1 MVRRG
6 PCRLCLGGC
15 GSAARTIDVLH
26 LEATQFSPAHASRI
40 KRDQHGA
47 MEQIAGGVDEPNHF
61 FSGEDDRETS
71 RRLGIGHFFNR
82 VCPLQGFAEEE
93 SQRCRTMADGA
104 DTKLPFVEQVHLI
117 GADLF
122 RAKLIRRTAEMFCE
136 RLYNFQVAVHG
147 SLRVITTL
155 ELFQHLFTKLGH
167 GDLLVTHKISRS
179 EVEMLDRPTR
189 VASAARAASF
199 KRRSVDRG
207 SANSQIVAYAE
218 GELRSNPGGARER
231 YFVLSV
237 ADASAAGEVPYSEAR
252 ESLAARST

>member
-1 MVRRG
+1 
-6 PCRLCLGGC
+6 
-15 GSAARTIDVLH
+15 
-26 LEATQFSPAHASRI
+26 
-40 KRDQHGA
+40 
-47 MEQIAGGVDEPNHF
+47 
-61 FSGEDDRETS
+61 
-71 RRLGIGHFFNR
+71 
-82 VCPLQGFAEEE
+82 
-93 SQRCRTMADGA
+93 MADGA

-207 SANSQIVAYAE
+207 SANSQIVASTE

-237 ADASAAGEVPYSEAR
+237 AAAAGQLGCAKGVNLACGVVARQSASSLGSFLKGSRLMTRHEDDLELHRSEER
-252 ESLAARST
+252 RVGKE